1 MIAQLFIKKRHI
13 SHVIFAVFCAS
24 TVMILLQ
31 QITAESIGPYQYL
44 IGLGAIAT
52 CNSYWLLSRSLFRI
66 KKPIASH
73 HLALAIAIS
82 LLIFTKQGY
91 LFVSSSGFIAANID
105 STTSQ
110 VLSELTVLL
119 SSCILVLSFWEGCR
133 GYKRATKQDKW
144 QRLLFLT
151 TFGFALIISKL
162 TKTLAISDP
171 DAQQWVISSLIL
183 FVTINTQII
192 MYWRYRQVEVSE
204 QNKSVKESDLQLA
217 EEVQHLIINE
227 KMFLQANLKVGDIA
241 KNLNLPEYKVSK
253 ALRERLNARNF
264 NQFVNQ
270 LRINHAQGL
279 LTEPNNKEWSVL
291 VVGLESGFAS
301 VGPFTRA
308 FKAQTGFTPNQYRQ
322 NHQ

>member
-1 MIAQLFIKKRHI
+1 
-13 SHVIFAVFCAS
+13 
-24 TVMILLQ
+24 MILLQ

-52 CNSYWLLSRSLFRI
+52 CNSYWLLSRSLFR
-66 KKPIASH
+66 KKNPIASH

-91 LFVSSSGFIAANID
+91 LFASSSGFIAASIG

-133 GYKRATKQDKW
+133 GYKKANQQDKW

-151 TFGFALIISKL
+151 TFGFAVIISKL

-171 DAQQWVISSLIL
+171 DAQQWVITSLIL
-183 FVTINTQII
+183 FVTINTQLI
-192 MYWRYRQVEVSE
+192 MYWRYRQANASE
-204 QNKSVKESDLQLA
+204 QNHSVKDSDLQLA
-217 EEVQHLIINE
+217 DKVQHLIINE
-227 KMFLQANLKVGDIA
+227 QMFLQANLKVGDIA
-241 KNLNLPEYKVSK
+241 KSLNLPEYKVSK
-253 ALRERLNARNF
+253 ALRERLNAKNF

-270 LRINHAQGL
+270 LRINHAQQL
-279 LTEPNNKEWSVL
+279 LTEPNNKKWSIL

-322 NHQ
+322 NHL

>member
-1 MIAQLFIKKRHI
+1 MLAQLFVKNKHI
-13 SHVIFAVFCAS
+13 SHIIFAVFCAS

-31 QITAESIGPYQYL
+31 EITAQSLGPYHYL
-44 IGLGAIAT
+44 IGLGAVAT
-52 CNSYWLLSRSLFRI
+52 CNSYWLLSRSLFR
-66 KKPIASH
+66 KKNPIASQH
-73 HLALAIAIS
+73 LALALAIA
-82 LLIFTKQGY
+82 LLIFIKQGY
-91 LFVSSSGFIAANID
+91 LFASSSGLIAAGIN

-133 GYKRATKQDKW
+133 GYKKANQGEKW

-151 TFGFALIISKL
+151 TFGFAVIISKL
-162 TKTLAISDP
+162 TKNVAISDP
-171 DAQQWVISSLIL
+171 EAQQWVITSLIL

-192 MYWRYRQVEVSE
+192 MYWRYRNASE
-204 QNKSVKESDLQLA
+204 QNQSVKDSDLQLA
-217 EEVQHLIINE
+217 EKVEHLIINE
-227 KMFLQANLKVGDIA
+227 QMFLQTNLKVGDIA
-241 KNLNLPEYKVSK
+241 KHLNLPEYKVSK
-253 ALRERLNARNF
+253 ALREHLNAKNF

-279 LTEPNNKEWSVL
+279 LTEPDNKKWSVL
-291 VVGLESGFAS
+291 VIGLESGFAS

-322 NHQ
+322 NHL